1 MNTARALSA
10 PKKSRRLQIRD
21 VETGH
26 VWSCN
31 SYADLGPMLLSIRME
46 TPSGFNYKKK
56 EFIGMTRQE
65 LVMRINSNLRGDERA
80 ISAGS
85 IARIEN
91 GLNVYGGYLMRVMQ
105 ITRALRLT
113 LNVRR

>member
-1 MNTARALSA
+1 
-10 PKKSRRLQIRD
+10 
-21 VETGH
+21 V
-26 VWSCN
+26 
-31 SYADLGPMLLSIRME
+31 
-46 TPSGFNYKKK
+46 
-56 EFIGMTRQE
+56 
-65 LVMRINSNLRGDERA
+65 RA